1 MEQISVNGPD
11 GVAWAFVGDA
21 SEWVDKDDA
30 SVAMASLEGPVAWI
44 EWLKSRRPGG
54 GTRTLNALLEKLR
67 DVPVV
72 GLHVVPEHSD
82 REEEIERL
90 ARWYR
95 RFGFE
100 ITTLTPAW
108 SNFPVMLRWND
119 EAAIAK
125 NPRFSR
131 AGVAWKP
138 ETPVFH
144 ATTALQQVLR
154 SGFKTRRALEAEQG
168 VRAQAAGGQ
177 HDLSVS
183 FTTDV
188 RVAESIC
195 VCLEVVGQ
203 LSRRSLQ
210 LSKLVWLAQQQLPK
224 AYRSLMMAAD
234 FASYVE
240 HADEIDRGW
249 VRRWDSSAY
258 SWGPPRA
265 GEGSEQHKAQYAVY
279 AIEVYTRLL
288 ATADQFHEAHNPIL
302 FTDPEFA
309 SKWNLDNFGIVEAR
323 LGLEWVIARPD
334 ALVAAGALDR
344 SLLVP
349 FVQDRVQGWVG
360 DAVRELRGHIE
371 GALPDEIYRAQHPLV
386 DRYGRVVVGEG
397 TGVEIVSDVEIDPKT
412 TGEYAR
418 GEAEVR
424 VYDPALIRDV
434 RLVATLDDV
443 LAKIGEDRIAYPYFD
458 QYVQP
463 DLS

>member
-1 MEQISVNGPD
+1 MSARVSWDDVQREMDRACPQAGTGRAWSAPADAHELVWMRERVQLADVCEVDPWSKRDVARYAKRSPATQPPVMLIEHASGCLFPED
-11 GVAWAFVGDA
+11 GAHRVAASRLRGDRTIDAFVG
-21 SEWVDKDDA
+21 
-30 SVAMASLEGPVAWI
+30 
-44 EWLKSRRPGG
+44 RRI
-54 GTRTLNALLEKLR
+54 
-67 DVPVV
+67 
-72 GLHVVPEHSD
+72 GLVE
-82 REEEIERL
+82 
-90 ARWYR
+90 
-95 RFGFE
+95 
-100 ITTLTPAW
+100 
-108 SNFPVMLRWND
+108 
-119 EAAIAK
+119 

-154 SGFKTRRALEAEQG
+154 GGFKTRRALEAEQG

-183 FTTDV
+183 FTTDA
-188 RVAESIC
+188 RVAGSIC

-210 LSKLVWLAQQQLPK
+210 LSKLAWLAQQQLPK

-234 FASYVE
+234 FASYIE

-249 VRRWDSSAY
+249 VRRWDGSAY

-265 GEGSEQHKAQYAVY
+265 GEGSEQHKAQYAEY

-309 SKWNLDNFGIVEAR
+309 SKWDLDNFGIVEAR

-360 DAVRELRGHIE
+360 DAVRELRGRIE
-371 GALPDEIYRAQHPLV
+371 GAQPDEIYRAQHPLV

-397 TGVEIVSDVEIDPKT
+397 AGVEIVSDVEIDPKT

-424 VYDPALIRDV
+424 VYDPAVIRDV
-434 RLVATLDDV
+434 KLVATLDDV
-443 LAKIGEDRIAYPYFD
+443 LAKVGEDRIAYPYFD

>member
-1 MEQISVNGPD
+1 MSARFG
-11 GVAWAFVGDA
+11 FVGDCVGLNGDVIRHMKLGA
-21 SEWVDKDDA
+21 EQITYDDFVSDVGA
-30 SVAMASLEGPVAWI
+30 SVPRVYDAERAVPMSDDWAITFWRSSLPSGQ
-44 EWLKSRRPGG
+44 
-54 GTRTLNALLEKLR
+54 
-67 DVPVV
+67 PVV
-72 GLHVVPEHSD
+72 YYAESGVEYVFTERAEYD
-82 REEEIERL
+82 EQAEIAAL
-90 ARWYR
+90 DA
-95 RFGFE
+95 
-100 ITTLTPAW
+100 L
-108 SNFPVMLRWND
+108 
-119 EAAIAK
+119 EA

-154 SGFKTRRALEAEQG
+154 DGFKTRRALEAEQG

-210 LSKLVWLAQQQLPK
+210 LSKLAWLAQQQLPK
-224 AYRSLMMAAD
+224 AYGSLMMAPD
-234 FASYVE
+234 FASYIE

-249 VRRWDSSAY
+249 VRRWDGSSY

-265 GEGSEQHKAQYAVY
+265 GEGSEQHRAQYAEY

-360 DAVRELRGHIE
+360 DAVRELRGRIE
-371 GALPDEIYRAQHPLV
+371 GAQPDEIYRAQHPLV

-397 TGVEIVSDVEIDPKT
+397 AGVEIVSDIEIDPKT

-424 VYDPALIRDV
+424 VYDPAVIRDV
-434 RLVATLDDV
+434 KLVATLDDV
-443 LAKIGEDRIAYPYFD
+443 LSKIGEDRIAYPYFD

>member
-1 MEQISVNGPD
+1 MSVRVSWEEVQREMDRSCPHAGTGRAWSAPVDAHELTWTRERVQLADVCEVDPWSKRDVARYAKRSPATQPPIMLIEHSAGCLFPED
-11 GVAWAFVGDA
+11 GAHRVAASRLRGDRVIDAFVG
-21 SEWVDKDDA
+21 
-30 SVAMASLEGPVAWI
+30 
-44 EWLKSRRPGG
+44 RR
-54 GTRTLNALLEKLR
+54 
-67 DVPVV
+67 V
-72 GLHVVPEHSD
+72 GIVE
-82 REEEIERL
+82 
-90 ARWYR
+90 
-95 RFGFE
+95 
-100 ITTLTPAW
+100 
-108 SNFPVMLRWND
+108 
-119 EAAIAK
+119 

-154 SGFKTRRALEAEQG
+154 DGFKTRRALEAEQG

-183 FTTDV
+183 FTTDG

-210 LSKLVWLAQQQLPK
+210 LSKLAWLAQQQLPR

-234 FASYVE
+234 FASYIE

-249 VRRWDSSAY
+249 VRRWDGSAY

-265 GEGSEQHKAQYAVY
+265 GEGSEQRKAQYAEY

-334 ALVAAGALDR
+334 ALVTAGALDR

-360 DAVRELRGHIE
+360 DAVRELRGRIE
-371 GALPDEIYRAQHPLV
+371 GAQPDEVYRAQHPLV

-397 TGVEIVSDVEIDPKT
+397 AGVEIVSDVEIDPKT

-424 VYDPALIRDV
+424 VYDPAVIRDV
-434 RLVATLDDV
+434 KLVATLDDV
-443 LAKIGEDRIAYPYFD
+443 LSKIGEDRIAYPYFD
-458 QYVQP
+458 QYAQP